1 MHEVTKVSHVQRKSN
16 TFSANPPIESFIKKG
31 FFSLGIVNFF
41 MQSNLSGIDSDQ
53 SNKDKS
59 TMIVPAAEA
68 ALAVAYSPA

>member
-1 MHEVTKVSHVQRKSN
+1 
-16 TFSANPPIESFIKKG
+16 
-31 FFSLGIVNFF
+31 